1 MRAKE
6 YLEQARKLDDRIDT
20 KIQYLEYL
28 NCLATKCT
36 SVMSHAPRGG
46 NQQNGLDATVAK
58 IIDLENEINA
68 DIDRLVDLK
77 AEITKVINQVPD
89 STQRMLLEKR
99 YLCRMM
105 WEDIGCELHYGP
117 TWTKKIHF
125 EALESV
131 EKILNAKE

>member
-1 MRAKE
+1 MTAKE

-36 SVMSHAPRGG
+36 SVMSHAPHGG
-46 NQQNGLDATVAK
+46 SNQKGLDATIAK

-68 DIDRLVDLK
+68 DIDKLVELK
-77 AEITKVINQVPD
+77 AEITRVVAQVVDPN
-89 STQRMLLEKR
+89 QRMILEKR

-117 TWTKKIHF
+117 TWMKKVHIA
-125 EALESV
+125 ALKSV
-131 EKILNAKE
+131 EKILN

>member
-1 MRAKE
+1 MTAKE

-36 SVMSHAPRGG
+36 SVMSHAPHGG
-46 NQQNGLDATVAK
+46 SNQKGLDVTIAK

-68 DIDRLVDLK
+68 DIDKLVELK
-77 AEITKVINQVPD
+77 AEITRVVAQVVDPN
-89 STQRMLLEKR
+89 QRMILEKR

-105 WEDIGCELHYGP
+105 WEDICYELNYGIARM
-117 TWTKKIHF
+117 KQIHQS
-125 EALESV
+125 AIAAV
-131 EKILNAKE
+131 EVILSAKE